1 MFFFEHLLV
10 MLCFSLNVLASG
22 FVDLVI
28 EFDLKVT
35 LFKGLRQE
43 LTSRYLLH
51 INIYIYTRMYTITHV
66 DEVKREPTENP

>member
-51 INIYIYTRMYTITHV
+51 INIYIYIYTHV
-66 DEVKREPTENP
+66 HNHTRGRG